1 MTQVQYQAIDKTID
15 HAINSPN
22 DIGRAADSVG
32 HTNVSNVSCAGR
44 STDQD
49 IVFAKIQFGPSAL
62 SLNDKIELN
71 CGLQTLGESTAEI
84 WTNNNQMVF
93 GQADDLSWC
102 HDEHTFFAA
111 LLVDED
117 SAAEDT
123 SALSKDSNKANKQ
136 YETIIESA
144 YLRLLSLL
152 AEHQFKNI
160 ARMWNYIPRINEGD
174 GDQERYKQFSSGRF
188 KAFQTMQYSAGE
200 FPAACALGH
209 FGDKTVIYLLA
220 SKNATRNFENPK
232 QTEAY
237 QYPREYGIFSP
248 SFARAT
254 LLENGSLST
263 LFISGTA
270 SITGSQS
277 QHIDS
282 LEQQIKLSCNNIT
295 TLVKHIER
303 QLDDG
308 ICIKPTSFKVYL
320 RDKDHYQ
327 SAKQLLKNYWPDD
340 ITTVFTHAD
349 ICRQE
354 LLVEIEAICQIAQ
367 YPK

>member
-1 MTQVQYQAIDKTID
+1 MTQVQYQAIDKTVD
-15 HAINSPN
+15 SAINSRN
-22 DIGRAADSVG
+22 NMGDISDNAGHSNISVTG
-32 HTNVSNVSCAGR
+32 QATE
-44 STDQD
+44 QD

-62 SLNDKIELN
+62 GLNDKIELS
-71 CGLQTLGESTAEI
+71 CGLQTLGNNTAEI
-84 WTNNNQMVF
+84 WTNNNQMIF
-93 GQADDLSWC
+93 GQADNLGWC
-102 HDEHTFFAA
+102 HDEQTFFAA
-111 LLVDED
+111 LLVDE
-117 SAAEDT
+117 ET
-123 SALSKDSNKANKQ
+123 SVLSKDSNKQ
-136 YETIIESA
+136 YESIIENA

-174 GDQERYKQFSSGRF
+174 GDLERYKQFSSGRF
-188 KAFQTMQYSAGE
+188 KAFQAMQYAASE

-220 SKNATRNFENPK
+220 SKNTTRNFENPK

-237 QYPREYGIFSP
+237 QYPREYGVFSP

-254 LLENGSLST
+254 LLENDRLST

-282 LEQQIKLSCNNIT
+282 LEQQMQLSCSNIS
-295 TLVKHIER
+295 TLIKHIES
-303 QLDDG
+303 QLDNRAG
-308 ICIKPTSFKVYL
+308 IKPSSFKVYL
-320 RDKDHYQ
+320 RNKDHYQ
-327 SAKQLLKNYWPDD
+327 SAKQLLKNYWSDD

-354 LLVEIEAICQIAQ
+354 LLVEIEAICQIA
-367 YPK
+367 P